1 MAHVSQRKHWL
12 AAIALAACNGA
23 YCAGGGDGGLG
34 SVADAVL
41 PDASNN
47 FIPIHNWPAPI
58 QAVFNQWCW
67 RLPGQVIG
75 VVYAAFDN
83 REGAFFLGQCHARAH
98 GVVTHEFHHLR
109 GKR

>member
-1 MAHVSQRKHWL
+1 MAHVSQGKHRL
-12 AAIALAACNGA
+12 AAVTLAACHGA
-23 YCAGGGDGGLG
+23 NRAGGGDGGLG
-34 SVADAVL
+34 GVADAVL
-41 PDASNN
+41 PDARNN
-47 FIPIHNWPAPI
+47 FIPIHNWSPPI

-75 VVYAAFDN
+75 VVNAAFDD
-83 REGAFFLGQCHARAH
+83 REGTFFLGQCHASAH